1 MHLARLREE
10 VCPLGRTH
18 PPHPHSHRG
27 EALRLPSVQQA
38 LHAQRPPEEARPPPP
53 QLQAP
58 HVEAQPGH
66 ACRFLAE
73 SGVEAEVPRFKLPR
87 NPQPWAVGSMFQG
100 RNSHFHR
107 WVMWPLFNI
116 VWKSLCTQGLGI
128 QAPHLSLD
136 LLKPSSP
143 SCVWITASLP
153 KVDWELNSFL
163 YIRFFPKSIK
173 KYKYNNTILAISV
186 PYKVASVFVSLK
198 ANPLAY
204 SWFFYIYI
212 YFQPN
217 MHQVGSV
224 ASHRQRLHP
233 SCPAGLWAVTKL
245 NLLIPSEQLNSQSSC
260 SARQLKMFT
269 LCLWIIGHYCS
280 REMKPELIPTASFPN
295 YAS

>member
-1 MHLARLREE
+1 M
-10 VCPLGRTH
+10 
-18 PPHPHSHRG
+18 SH
-27 EALRLPSVQQA
+27 VTT
-38 LHAQRPPEEARPPPP
+38 
-53 QLQAP
+53 
-58 HVEAQPGH
+58 
-66 ACRFLAE
+66 
-73 SGVEAEVPRFKLPR
+73 
-87 NPQPWAVGSMFQG
+87 FQY
-100 RNSHFHR
+100 S
-107 WVMWPLFNI
+107 LE
-116 VWKSLCTQGLGI
+116 KSLHPRTG
-128 QAPHLSLD
+128 D
-136 LLKPSSP
+136 SSSSSFTGP
-143 SCVWITASLP
+143 TETFISKLRMDHSILP